1 MNLRSKNSYQKLP
14 KNFFGVHPV
23 FPRLSVGDSVHS
35 YCIGKTLSQ
44 LNCTKSVHNVSKILH
59 PIKCHTVPH
68 RHFWKNRLLSQKDY
82 QVFQA
87 QLVAHQ
93 IHCWNLR
100 RTSYHQ
106 DVILTPLP
114 GSSLFLEGWWPSSE
128 VKIPSCGRSAVHT
141 NKRTTIFCESF
152 ATGLEWREG
161 KFKTEKSEIK
171 DLNSG
176 WC

>member
-1 MNLRSKNSYQKLP
+1 MLREEMFLTKVLSLIPGLQCLWSAASRVLLSC
-14 KNFFGVHPV
+14 VIMPV
-23 FPRLSVGDSVHS
+23 LLTSNAVTVVVMSV
-35 YCIGKTLSQ
+35 
-44 LNCTKSVHNVSKILH
+44 
-59 PIKCHTVPH
+59 HTVPH